1 MDRYVS
7 VKDIEQA
14 ALSLLPKGA
23 RDYYKSGATDEQ
35 TLAENKLAFQRLR
48 IRPKCL
54 VGVERCDLR
63 TRALGSEVSM
73 PVGISPTAM
82 QRMAHPEG
90 ELANARAAQEAG
102 TIFTL
107 STIATSSIEEVAKAA
122 PTATKWFQ
130 LYIYNDREV
139 TRNLVRRAEIAGFKA
154 IALTVDTPLFGIRR
168 ADVRNKFTLPPHLRL
183 ANFDGHLSTKIQS
196 TDGGSGLNKYVENLF
211 DKSLTWDEVKWLKSI
226 TSLPIIA
233 KGVLRGDDAV
243 KAIEAGCSAI
253 LVSNH
258 GARQLDGVPA
268 SIEALPEIV
277 EAVKGYNVEVYLD
290 GGVLTGTDV
299 FKAIAL
305 GAKMVFVGR
314 PALWG
319 LTVGGQAGV
328 KRMLDIFRTEL
339 EYTLQIAG
347 TPTIADITRDM
358 VRHESAYSKL

>member
-1 MDRYVS
+1 MEKYVS
-7 VKDIEQA
+7 IKDLEDA
-14 ALSLLPKGA
+14 ALSILPKPA

-35 TLAENKLAFQRLR
+35 TLMENKLAFQRLR
-48 IRPKCL
+48 IRPKSL
-54 VGVERCDLR
+54 VGVSQCNLC
-63 TRALGSEVSM
+63 TNALGFKVSM

-122 PTATKWFQ
+122 PEATKWFQ
-130 LYIYNDREV
+130 LYIYTDREV
-139 TRNLVRRAEIAGFKA
+139 TRNLVLRAERAGFKA

-183 ANFDGHLSTKIQS
+183 ANFVGHLSTKIQN
-196 TDGGSGLNKYVENLF
+196 TDSGSGLNNYVENLF
-211 DKSLTWDEVKWLKSI
+211 DRSLTWEDVKWLKSI

-233 KGVLRGDDAV
+233 KGILRGDDAV

-268 SIEALPEIV
+268 TIEALPEIV
-277 EAVKGYNVEVYLD
+277 DAVKNYNIEVYLD
-290 GGVLTGTDV
+290 GGVSTGTDV
-299 FKAIAL
+299 FKALAL

-319 LTVGGQAGV
+319 LTVGGQEGV
-328 KRMLDIFRTEL
+328 QRMLNIFRTEL

-358 VRHESAYSKL
+358 VRHESTYSKL